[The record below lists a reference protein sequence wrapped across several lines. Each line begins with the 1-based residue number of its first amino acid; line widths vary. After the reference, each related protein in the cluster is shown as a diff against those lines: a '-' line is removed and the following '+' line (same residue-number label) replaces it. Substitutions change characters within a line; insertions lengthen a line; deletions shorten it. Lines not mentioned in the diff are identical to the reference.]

1 MKLEHFSGQTRK
13 LINDAGI
20 TQLKSRFK
28 EKNSPQKEADDQT
41 AQPPPKK
48 SKKVTKNVWHSHR
61 RHSHRQR

>member
-20 TQLKSRFK
+20 TQLKARFK

-48 SKKVTKNVWHSHR
+48 SKKK
-61 RHSHRQR
+61 